1 MPGLLKATSMKCV
14 TSTSFP
20 NVPGFICDERGE
32 HGRLCLVR
40 QIAERKA
47 EKITITAKSL
57 IDQKKFTKFMKV
69 DAWDEVVIVAQD
81 NRIQHYL
88 NGTRILNF
96 TDNHP
101 ELALAEGI
109 IALQLHAGKPM
120 WAEFKGIKIRELN
133 LNAACSE
140 AA

>member
-1 MPGLLKATSMKCV
+1 M
-14 TSTSFP
+14 
-20 NVPGFICDERGE
+20 
-32 HGRLCLVR
+32 
-40 QIAERKA
+40 
-47 EKITITAKSL
+47 
-57 IDQKKFTKFMKV
+57 DQKKFTKLMKV
-69 DAWDEVVIVAQD
+69 NAWDEVVIVAQA

-88 NGTRILNF
+88 NGTLILNF

-120 WAEFKGIKIRELN
+120 WAEFKDIKIRELD